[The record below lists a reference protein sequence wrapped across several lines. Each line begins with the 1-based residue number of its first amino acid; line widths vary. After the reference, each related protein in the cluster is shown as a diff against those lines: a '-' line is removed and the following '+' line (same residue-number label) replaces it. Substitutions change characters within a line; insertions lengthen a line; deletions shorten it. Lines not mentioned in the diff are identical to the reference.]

1 MRKRRWRWWS
11 RPWLVTDRR
20 PLVGVLAL
28 LLLSVMTGRAA
39 QAQAQTARGASPRP
53 GVPPRCF
60 TREPQRVGP
69 NAWAPALKQ
78 LAPVGASAIR
88 LCGYD
93 GLNASPRFK
102 LATSSLIR
110 SRKTVDQLVRE
121 LDALPPPRPG
131 VFACPDDDGS
141 QILALLAYPDGH
153 EVTISASVTGC
164 SALSNGDVTRTAGD
178 GPPDPE
184 LMAQL
189 ERLSGFH
196 RDI

>member
-1 MRKRRWRWWS
+1 M
-11 RPWLVTDRR
+11 
-20 PLVGVLAL
+20 AL
-28 LLLSVMTGRAA
+28 LLLSATTGRAA
-39 QAQAQTARGASPRP
+39 QAQTTQSASARP
-53 GVPPRCF
+53 GEPPRCS
-60 TREPQRVGP
+60 TTEPQRLAA

-78 LAPVGASAIR
+78 LAPADASAIR

-102 LATSSLIR
+102 LATSLIR
-110 SRKTVDQLVRE
+110 SGRVVNQLVRE

-131 VFACPDDDGS
+131 IFACPDDDGS
-141 QILALLAYPDGH
+141 QILALLAYPAGH

-164 SALSNGDVTRTAGD
+164 SVLSNGDVTRTASD
-178 GPPDPE
+178 GPPGPR

-196 RDI
+196 SDI